1 MRLRSIIK
9 VMLLPHR
16 ALQERARLIDRLN
29 ATDGKLVDAQ
39 NHIKELTEVRISL
52 QDRLAAVTDERDK
65 FREILA
71 ALDTAHF
78 VAPGHFYSPTP
89 SRADVEEQ
97 LARQDR
103 QNLLL
108 NVPAIDMNIP
118 GQLRLLD
125 SLRTYYPQVPFTAKA
140 QPNLLY
146 RLDNGHFS
154 YTDGIIL
161 FCMLNA
167 LRPRRI
173 IEIGSGFSTCAI
185 LDTNRLFLGGQA
197 QITCIDPY
205 PENLRSLL
213 RNSQDTVT
221 IMESKLQD
229 TDMSIF
235 DELGAND
242 VLFIDSSH
250 VSKIGSDVNYIVFEI
265 LPRLKPGVVIQ
276 IHDMYIGFEYPDKWL
291 REGRAW
297 NEAYLLRAFL
307 EFNQQFRISLFI
319 GYLQIVHEA
328 WFREHMPE
336 TLLRKGGS
344 FWMEK
349 L

>member
-1 MRLRSIIK
+1 MRLRSIVK

-16 ALQERARLIDRLN
+16 ALQERARLIDRAN

-39 NHIKELTEVRISL
+39 NHIKELTEVRITL
-52 QDRLAAVTDERDK
+52 QDELAEVRDERD
-65 FREILA
+65 RLRDILA

-78 VAPGHFYSPTP
+78 VAPGHFYSPAP

-97 LARQDR
+97 LAKQ
-103 QNLLL
+103 QQLNLLL
-108 NVPAIDMNIP
+108 SLPAIEMNVPE
-118 GQLRLLD
+118 QLRLLD
-125 SLRTYYPQVPFTAKA
+125 SLRSYYPQVPFKDK
-140 QPNLLY
+140 PVPGLLY
-146 RLDNGHFS
+146 QFANAYFS
-154 YTDGIIL
+154 YTDGIVL

-185 LDTNRLFLGGQA
+185 LDTNRLCLEGQA
-197 QITCIDPY
+197 QVTCIEPH
-205 PENLRSLL
+205 PEILRSLL
-213 RNSQDTVT
+213 SKSQDAVT
-221 IMESKLQD
+221 IVESKLQD
-229 TDMSIF
+229 IDLGIF
-235 DELGAND
+235 DELGPND

-250 VSKIGSDVNYIVFEI
+250 VSKVGSDVNYIVFEI
-265 LPRLKPGVVIQ
+265 LPRLKAGVAIQ
-276 IHDMYIGFEYPDKWL
+276 IHDIYIGFEYPDKWL

-307 EFNQQFRISLFI
+307 EYNQSFRILLFL
-319 GYLQIVHEA
+319 GYLQNMHEE
-328 WFREHMPE
+328 WFREHMPD
-336 TLLRKGGS
+336 TLKRKGGS

>member
-16 ALQERARLIDRLN
+16 ALQERARLIDRAN
-29 ATDGKLVDAQ
+29 ATDGRLVDAQ
-39 NHIKELTEVRISL
+39 NHIQELTEVRVSL
-52 QDRLAAVTDERDK
+52 QDELAEVRDERDR
-65 FREILA
+65 FHDILN

-78 VAPGHFYSPTP
+78 VAPGHFYSPAP

-97 LARQDR
+97 LTRQVQR
-103 QNLLL
+103 KLLL
-108 NVPAIDMNIP
+108 NPPAIDMNIP
-118 GQLRLLD
+118 EQLRLLD
-125 SLRTYYPQVPFTAKA
+125 SLRRYYPQVPFKA
-140 QPNLLY
+140 DPVPGLLY
-146 RLDNGHFS
+146 QFANPYFS

-161 FCMLNA
+161 FCMLNT

-185 LDTNRLFLGGQA
+185 LDTNRLCLEGQA
-197 QITCIDPY
+197 QVTCIEPH
-205 PENLRSLL
+205 PEILRSLL
-213 RNSQDTVT
+213 PKSQNAVT
-221 IMESKLQD
+221 IVESKLQD
-229 TDMSIF
+229 IDPGIF
-235 DELGAND
+235 DELGPND

-250 VSKIGSDVNYIVFEI
+250 VSKVGSDVNYVVFEI
-265 LPRLKPGVVIQ
+265 LPRLKAGVVIQ
-276 IHDMYIGFEYPDKWL
+276 IHDIYIGFEYPDKWL

-307 EFNQQFRISLFI
+307 EYNQSFRISLFL
-319 GYLQIVHEA
+319 GYLQNMHEA
-328 WFREHMPE
+328 WFREHMPD

>member
-9 VMLLPHR
+9 VMLLPHL
-16 ALQERARLIDRLN
+16 ALQERARLIDRAN

-39 NHIKELTEVRISL
+39 NHIRELTEVRVSL
-52 QDRLAAVTDERDK
+52 QDELAEVRDERDR

-78 VAPGHFYSPTP
+78 VAPGHFYSPLP

-97 LARQDR
+97 LAKQVQR
-103 QNLLL
+103 NLLL
-108 NVPAIDMNIP
+108 SLPGIDINVPE
-118 GQLRLLD
+118 QLRLLE
-125 SLRTYYPQVPFTAKA
+125 SLRGYYSTLPFKADPVPG
-140 QPNLLY
+140 LLY
-146 RLDNGHFS
+146 RLENAHFP

-185 LDTNRLFLGGQA
+185 LDTNRLCLGGQA
-197 QITCIDPY
+197 RVTCIDPH
-205 PENLRSLL
+205 PEVLRKLL
-213 RNSQDTVT
+213 ANSQDPVT
-221 IMESKLQD
+221 IVESKLQD
-229 TDMSIF
+229 IDLGIF
-235 DELGAND
+235 DELGPND
-242 VLFIDSSH
+242 LLFVDSSH
-250 VSKIGSDVNYIVFEI
+250 VSKCGSDVNCIVFEI
-265 LPRLKPGVVIQ
+265 LPRLKPGVAIQ
-276 IHDMYIGFEYPDKWL
+276 IHDIYIGFEYPEKWL

-307 EFNQQFRISLFI
+307 EYNQSFRILLFI
-319 GYLQIVHEA
+319 GYLQNMHEA
-328 WFREHMPE
+328 WFREHMPD

>member
-1 MRLRSIIK
+1 MKLRSIFK

-16 ALQERARLIDRLN
+16 ALQERARLIDQVN
-29 ATDGKLVDAQ
+29 ATDGKLVDAR
-39 NHIKELTEVRISL
+39 NHIVELTEARVSL
-52 QDRLAAVTDERDK
+52 QDELAVVTDERDR
-65 FREILA
+65 FGEILA

-78 VAPGHFYSPTP
+78 VAPGHFYSPMPART
-89 SRADVEEQ
+89 DVEEQ
-97 LARQDR
+97 LERLNQVD
-103 QNLLL
+103 LLL
-108 NVPAIDMNIP
+108 KLPGIDMNLS
-118 GQLRLLD
+118 GQFKLLD
-125 SLRTYYPQVPFTAKA
+125 SLRSYYSKVPFKA
-140 QPNLLY
+140 ESTPGLLY
-146 RLDNGHFS
+146 RLENSYFS
-154 YTDGIIL
+154 YADGIVL

-197 QITCIDPY
+197 QVTCIDPH
-205 PENLRSLL
+205 PEVLRSLL
-213 RNSQDTVT
+213 AESHDAVT
-221 IMESKLQD
+221 IVESKLQD
-229 TDMSIF
+229 TDVGIF
-235 DELGAND
+235 DELGPND

-250 VSKIGSDVNYIVFEI
+250 VSKVGSDVNYIIFEI
-265 LPRLKPGVVIQ
+265 LPRLKAGVAVQ
-276 IHDMYIGFEYPDKWL
+276 IHDIYLGFEYPPKWL

-307 EFNQQFRISLFI
+307 EYNQQFRISLFI
-319 GYLQIVHEA
+319 GYLQTLHEA
-328 WFREHMPE
+328 WFREHMPD

>member
-1 MRLRSIIK
+1 MKLRSIIK

-16 ALQERARLIDRLN
+16 ALQERARLIDQVN
-29 ATDGKLVDAQ
+29 ATDGKLVDAR
-39 NHIKELTEVRISL
+39 NHIAELTEARVSL
-52 QDRLAAVTDERDK
+52 QDELAAVKDERDR
-65 FREILA
+65 FFEILA

-78 VAPGHFYSPTP
+78 VAPGHFYSPMP

-97 LARQDR
+97 LERLSQLD
-103 QNLLL
+103 LLL
-108 NVPAIDMNIP
+108 KLPAIDMNIP
-118 GQLRLLD
+118 GQLRLLE
-125 SLRTYYPQVPFTAKA
+125 SLMSYYPQVPFKA
-140 QPNLLY
+140 EAVPGLLY
-146 RLDNGHFS
+146 RMDNGYFS
-154 YTDGIIL
+154 YTDGIVL

-197 QITCIDPY
+197 QVTCIDPH
-205 PENLRSLL
+205 PGVLRSLL
-213 RNSQDTVT
+213 GNSQDAVT
-221 IMESKLQD
+221 MVESKLQNVD
-229 TDMSIF
+229 RGIF
-235 DELGAND
+235 DELGPND

-250 VSKIGSDVNYIVFEI
+250 VSKAGSDVNYVFLEI
-265 LPRLKPGVVIQ
+265 RPRLKAGVAIQ
-276 IHDMYIGFEYPDKWL
+276 IHDIYLGFEYPAKWL

-307 EFNQQFRISLFI
+307 EYNQQFRISLFI
-319 GYLQIVHEA
+319 GYMQNVHEA
-328 WFREHMPE
+328 WFREHMPD
-336 TLLRKGGS
+336 TMLRKGGS

>member
-16 ALQERARLIDRLN
+16 ALQERARLIDRAN

-39 NHIKELTEVRISL
+39 NYINELTEVRVSL
-52 QDRLAAVTDERDK
+52 QDELAVIKDERDR
-65 FREILA
+65 FRDILK

-78 VAPGHFYSPTP
+78 VAPGHFYSPAP
-89 SRADVEEQ
+89 SRADVEEE
-97 LARQDR
+97 LTRQKQR
-103 QNLLL
+103 NLLL
-108 NVPAIDMNIP
+108 SLPAVDMNIP
-118 GQLRLLD
+118 EQLKLLD
-125 SLRTYYPQVPFTAKA
+125 SLRRYYPQVPFKA
-140 QPNLLY
+140 EPVQGLLY
-146 RLDNGHFS
+146 QFANGYFS

-185 LDTNRLFLGGQA
+185 LDTNRLCLGGQA
-197 QITCIDPY
+197 QVTCIDPH
-205 PENLRSLL
+205 PEVLRKLL
-213 RNSQDTVT
+213 ANSQDAVT
-221 IMESKLQD
+221 IVESKLQD
-229 TDMSIF
+229 MDLGVF
-235 DELGAND
+235 DELGPND

-250 VSKIGSDVNYIVFEI
+250 VSKVGSDVNYIVFEI
-265 LPRLKPGVVIQ
+265 LPRLKTGVAIQ
-276 IHDMYIGFEYPDKWL
+276 IHDIYIGFEYPDKWL
-291 REGRAW
+291 HEGRAW

-307 EFNQQFRISLFI
+307 EYNQSFRILLFL
-319 GYLQIVHEA
+319 GYLQNMHET
-328 WFREHMPE
+328 WFRQHMPD

>member
-9 VMLLPHR
+9 VMLLPHC
-16 ALQERARLIDRLN
+16 ALQERARLIERVN

-39 NHIKELTEVRISL
+39 NHIKKLTDVRDGLQNEL
-52 QDRLAAVTDERDK
+52 AVITDERDK
-65 FREILA
+65 FRDILA

-78 VAPGHFYSPTP
+78 TTPGHFYSPVP
-89 SRADVEEQ
+89 SRRDVEEQ
-97 LARQDR
+97 LVRQDQR
-103 QNLLL
+103 HLLL
-108 NVPAIDMNIP
+108 NLPAVDMNIP
-118 GQLRLLD
+118 GQLKLLD
-125 SLRTYYPQVPFTAKA
+125 SLKGYYPKMPFKAGPVPG
-140 QPNLLY
+140 LLY
-146 RLDNGHFS
+146 QLGNAYFS
-154 YTDGIIL
+154 YTDGIVL

-197 QITCIDPY
+197 QVTCIDPY

-213 RNSQDTVT
+213 AHSHDAVT
-221 IMESKLQD
+221 ILESKLQD
-229 TDMSIF
+229 TDMGIF

-242 VLFIDSSH
+242 ILFIDSSH

-265 LPRLKPGVVIQ
+265 LPRLKPGVTIQ
-276 IHDMYIGFEYPDKWL
+276 IHDIYIGFEYPDRWL

-307 EFNQQFRISLFI
+307 EYNQRFRILLFI
-319 GYLQIVHEA
+319 GYLQNMHEA
-328 WFREHMPE
+328 WFREHMPD
-336 TLLRKGGS
+336 TLLCKGGS

>member
-16 ALQERARLIDRLN
+16 ALQERARLIDRAN

-39 NHIKELTEVRISL
+39 NHIKELTEVRVRL
-52 QDRLAAVTDERDK
+52 QDELAETKDERDR
-65 FREILA
+65 FHDILK

-78 VAPGHFYSPTP
+78 VVPGHFYSPLP
-89 SRADVEEQ
+89 SKADVEEH
-97 LARQDR
+97 LARR
-103 QNLLL
+103 VHRNLLL
-108 NVPAIDMNIP
+108 SFPAVDMNVPE
-118 GQLRLLD
+118 QLKVLD
-125 SLRTYYPQVPFTAKA
+125 SLKRYYPQVPFRDK
-140 QPNLLY
+140 PVPGLLY
-146 RLDNGHFS
+146 QFANAYFS

-185 LDTNRLFLGGQA
+185 LDTNRLCLEGQA
-197 QITCIDPY
+197 QVTCIDPHS
-205 PENLRSLL
+205 EVLRKLL
-213 RNSQDTVT
+213 ANSQDAVT
-221 IMESKLQD
+221 IVDSKLQD
-229 TDMSIF
+229 MDLGIF
-235 DELGAND
+235 DELGRND

-250 VSKIGSDVNYIVFEI
+250 VSKVGSDVNYIFFEI
-265 LPRLKPGVVIQ
+265 LPRLKAGVVIQ
-276 IHDMYIGFEYPDKWL
+276 LHDIYIGFEYPDKWL
-291 REGRAW
+291 HEGRAW
-297 NEAYLLRAFL
+297 NEAYLLRSFL
-307 EFNQQFRISLFI
+307 EYNQSFRISLFL
-319 GYLQIVHEA
+319 GYLQNMHEA
-328 WFREHMPE
+328 WFREHMPD